1 MVASVT
7 LRYILQIKTMRERKG
22 RRQRCLLMKHIILKR
37 RQKQK
42 LFITLCS
49 ALTSLCKKQKV
60 ERNRRVRRFELICG
74 CFQKFWNTDD
84 DERFKSCFLISRET
98 FNSILNRGHHLTHDT
113 TAEEP
118 ISPQERLGICLY
130 RLSRGDYYHTI
141 AEMTGR
147 GLTTVQ
153 CITQEVC
160 KVIVSNLW
168 SEFVNFPE
176 TVDQM
181 LTAILQMEDKW
192 QFPSA
197 FGGVDGCHIPMK
209 CPSGGNEAR
218 RSIIIL
224 KFFILSL

>member
-1 MVASVT
+1 
-7 LRYILQIKTMRERKG
+7 
-22 RRQRCLLMKHIILKR
+22 MKRIILR
-37 RQKQK
+37 RGQKQK

-49 ALTSLCKKQKV
+49 ALISLCRKQKV
-60 ERNRRVRRFELICG
+60 KRNRRVRRFERNC
-74 CFQKFWNTDD
+74 
-84 DERFKSCFLISRET
+84 DERFKSCFRISRKT
-98 FNSILNRGHHLTHDT
+98 FNFILNRIGHHLTHDT

-168 SEFVNFPE
+168 SWFVNFPE
-176 TVDQM
+176 TVDQVHLVEWM
-181 LTAILQMEDKW
+181 SVI
-192 QFPSA
+192 FS
-197 FGGVDGCHIPMK
+197 
-209 CPSGGNEAR
+209 
-218 RSIIIL
+218 
-224 KFFILSL
+224 